1 MANGVIETA
10 EESIA
15 PIWIKLIFVVS
26 IVPVAVMFPLA
37 VMLPEDVI
45 APELITP
52 EIPTAPSMLSVPESS
67 ALKVPAII
75 KSSLIVTAVES
86 TDDIS
91 LTSKTFTLKV
101 PEPFRS
107 S

>member
-1 MANGVIETA
+1 
-10 EESIA
+10 
-15 PIWIKLIFVVS
+15 
-26 IVPVAVMFPLA
+26 MFPDE
-37 VMLPEDVI
+37 VM

-52 EIPTAPSMLSVPESS
+52 EMPTAPSMLSVPESS

-101 PEPFRS
+101 PETFRS
-107 S
+107 SWTCTPVESDDAIISISPASTNSNAVAPALTLNT